1 MAQGS
6 REGGGVKTPKL
17 KSKRERTAEEI
28 RTMMRT
34 DPVFRENFLKALPD
48 SGVVWQIVRA
58 LLEGNYIHDYI
69 RLFFK
74 NLHTAFAFR
83 LQLFV

>member
-58 LLEGNYIHDYI
+58 LLEASSAPIPPSTRPGNEPP
-69 RLFFK
+69 K
-74 NLHTAFAFR
+74 E
-83 LQLFV
+83 